1 MACDKP
7 TGDCTNVSPCGS
19 GCSGCGG
26 STTPAPVLP
35 KCQDVSL
42 TAGTFTHAT
51 ITVNSQGCI
60 TAIASGEPELYTP
73 DECCGDSGGGGGAAG
88 ARGPKGDPG
97 AAATVSVQET
107 IGTGTTWSVENIGTP
122 SAAVFKFT
130 APAPSTGGGGT
141 TSGYTG
147 TVGGFRFQAGLV
159 KEAPGGIVESVE
171 AKKEGNRASLF
182 SFMAVPDLANLSEYD
197 ITLNL
202 DAFYDSLDNK
212 FTGLHNDQAAA
223 IAALT
228 QQVAALANQVAQLED
243 QQVCIGTVTSRQS
256 GPITSN
262 YIIEVSGVAPNSTL
276 TLTGWNI
283 TSFTTDATGYGIT
296 QAQLTATEGTCGTIS
311 HPTCALV
318 MAGGDVAIACTN
330 GSGGGGS
337 TTADYWAFVSGSC
350 QLNPAVSAGTTT
362 YTTQAL
368 CVAANPAPPPAD
380 YWAFDVASQTCQLNP
395 TIIGG
400 TPTYT
405 TQAACNAANGI

>member
-51 ITVNSQGCI
+51 VTVNSQGCI

-182 SFMAVPDLANLSEYD
+182 SFQAIPDLQNLSEYD

-212 FTGLHNDQAAA
+212 FTGLHNDQTTL
-223 IAALT
+223 ITNLT
-228 QQVAALANQVAQLED
+228 STVADLTNQVSGLENSVAD
-243 QQVCIGTVTSRQS
+243 LSASLSGAKVWVRESGIYNASGSTITVTFQDIS
-256 GPITSN
+256 GFAPTATYSSVAVPNNGHVAIPQGEIGAQTKLTKVMVGS
-262 YIIEVSGVAPNSTL
+262 EAVGMVLVSA
-276 TLTGWNI
+276 
-283 TSFTTDATGYGIT
+283 ATG
-296 QAQLTATEGTCGTIS
+296 A
-311 HPTCALV
+311 
-318 MAGGDVAIACTN
+318 
-330 GSGGGGS
+330 
-337 TTADYWAFVSGSC
+337 
-350 QLNPAVSAGTTT
+350 
-362 YTTQAL
+362 
-368 CVAANPAPPPAD
+368 
-380 YWAFDVASQTCQLNP
+380 
-395 TIIGG
+395 
-400 TPTYT
+400 
-405 TQAACNAANGI
+405 

>member
-7 TGDCTNVSPCGS
+7 TGDCTNASPCGS
-19 GCSGCGG
+19 GCAGCSGT
-26 STTPAPVLP
+26 TTPEPVLP

-51 ITVNSQGCI
+51 VTVNSQGCI

-97 AAATVSVQET
+97 AAATISVQQV
-107 IGTGTTWSVENIGTP
+107 IGTGTTWSVENTGTS

-130 APAPSTGGGGT
+130 APAASTGGGSGT

-147 TVGGFRFQAGLV
+147 EVGGFVIEAGLV
-159 KEAPGGIVESVE
+159 KEAPASIVESVE
-171 AKKEGNRASLF
+171 AKKEGAKASLF

-202 DAFYDSLDNK
+202 DAFYDSLDSK
-212 FTGLHNDQAAA
+212 FTGLHNDQAAL
-223 IAALT
+223 ITSLT
-228 QQVAALANQVAQLED
+228 SQVATLTNQVNALAS
-243 QQVCIGTVTSRQS
+243 QQPCIGIVSARQS

-283 TSFTTDATGYGIT
+283 TSFTTDATGSGVT
-296 QAQLTATEGTCGTIS
+296 QAQLTAPACGTIS

-318 MAGGDVAIACTN
+318 LAGGSVAIACVD

-350 QLNPAVSAGTTT
+350 QLNPTVVGGTTT
-362 YTTQAL
+362 YTTQAA
-368 CVAANPAPPPAD
+368 CVAANPPTPPAD

-395 TIIGG
+395 FIVGG

-405 TQAACNAANGI
+405 TQAECNAANGI

>member
-7 TGDCTNVSPCGS
+7 TGDCTNVSPCGA
-19 GCSGCGG
+19 GCAGCNG
-26 STTPAPVLP
+26 STAPAPVLP

-42 TAGTFTHAT
+42 TPGTFTNAT
-51 ITVNSQGCI
+51 VTVNAQGCI
-60 TAIASGEPELYTP
+60 SAVAKGEPEQYTP
-73 DECCGDSGGGGGAAG
+73 DECCGESGGGGGEAG

-97 AAATVSVQET
+97 AAATISVQSV
-107 IGTGTTWSVENIGTP
+107 IGTGTAWSVENIGTS
-122 SAAVFKFT
+122 SAAIFKFT
-130 APAPSTGGGGT
+130 APAAPTGGGS
-141 TSGYTG
+141 SGGGFTG
-147 TVGGFRFQAGLV
+147 EVGGLKVVDGLV
-159 KEAPGGIVESVE
+159 KTLPTALVTSVD
-171 AKKEGNRASLF
+171 AKAEGVNKNLVLF
-182 SFMAVPDLANLSEYD
+182 QAIPDLDKPGEWD
-197 ITLNL
+197 ITLNIDPL
-202 DAFYDSLDNK
+202 FNNLTQTIQSLHDS
-212 FTGLHNDQAAA
+212 QATQ
-223 IAALT
+223 IAALI
-228 QQVAALANQVAQLED
+228 QQVAALANQVAELEN

-330 GSGGGGS
+330 GSGSGGSSGGG
-337 TTADYWAFVSGSC
+337 
-350 QLNPAVSAGTTT
+350 GTT
-362 YTTQAL
+362 
-368 CVAANPAPPPAD
+368 PPPPPPPAD
-380 YWAFDVASQTCQLNP
+380 YWAYNASTGVCELNP

-405 TQAACNAANGI
+405 TQAACNAANGL